1 MAVRDEHHQRGKQG
15 QVTAER
21 EEDGEEDDVAEETKE
36 SVNRFESLRQELSS
50 SEFKKSL
57 LNHHQN
63 E

>member
-1 MAVRDEHHQRGKQG
+1 MAVRDGHRGAQEAKNG
-15 QVTAER
+15 EGGD
-21 EEDGEEDDVAEETKE
+21 EDEDVAEETKE

-63 E
+63 EMHR